1 MMIHRES
8 DEREREREITEVER
22 RRSLLMWLIPFS
34 LNDSLVV
41 CAESVVSPF
50 DICPP
55 AKYLFIF
62 LSIISLF
69 FFFVISYQ

>member
-8 DEREREREITEVER
+8 DEREREITEVER

-41 CAESVVSPF
+41 GRIVWDVPHSLQNTQYIP
-50 DICPP
+50 
-55 AKYLFIF
+55 K
-62 LSIISLF
+62 IITLLNFTHVYSKKLEK
-69 FFFVISYQ
+69 V

>member
-34 LNDSLVV
+34 LDDSLVV

-50 DICPP
+50 YICPP

-62 LSIISLF
+62 LSIILIMLFLLF
-69 FFFVISYQ
+69 FF